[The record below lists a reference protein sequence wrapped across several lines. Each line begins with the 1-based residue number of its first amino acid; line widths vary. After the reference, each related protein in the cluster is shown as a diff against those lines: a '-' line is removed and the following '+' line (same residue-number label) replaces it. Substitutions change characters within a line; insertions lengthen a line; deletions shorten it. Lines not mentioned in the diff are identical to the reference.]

1 MLILLS
7 TALTYLIIKR
17 NLNKILMNS
26 ILSDRINNMEESAT
40 LAMAKK
46 ARELK
51 TQGIDIIGLS
61 LGEPDFKTPKHIQEA
76 AKSAVDEGKYFSY
89 PPVAGYQDL
98 REAIAK
104 KLREQNNISE
114 AKAENIVVSTGAKHS
129 IANIFM
135 CLINEGDEVVIFSP
149 YWVSYSE
156 VIKLAGG
163 VPVLIEGNLENNF
176 KATAQQL
183 QEAITDK
190 TKAVIYSSPCNPS
203 GSVFSKA
210 ELEAIAEVIKAN
222 ENLLVIA
229 DEIYEL
235 INFTGSHASIASFPG
250 MFERTITVNG
260 FSKGYAMTGW
270 RVGYICAPLFIAKA
284 CEKIQGQFTS
294 GGTGIAQRAALAG
307 LIGDQKPTEEMAAAY
322 LKRRDLVLELLR
334 DIPGIKTHVPEGA
347 FYFFPDVSAFF
358 GKSAGGQ
365 VIETADDFCLYVLK
379 EANVS
384 LVTGAAFGA
393 PHSVRLSYAASEAE
407 LKEALKRIKEV
418 LAKLN

>member
-1 MLILLS
+1 
-7 TALTYLIIKR
+7 
-17 NLNKILMNS
+17 MNS

-76 AKSAVDEGKYFSY
+76 AKSAIDEGKYFSY

-183 QEAITDK
+183 KEAITDK

-210 ELEAIAEVIKAN
+210 ELEAIAEVIKAK

-235 INFTGSHASIASFPG
+235 INFTGLHASIASFPG

-270 RVGYICAPLFIAKA
+270 RVGYICAPLFIAMA

-294 GGTGIAQRAALAG
+294 GGTGIAQRAALAS
-307 LIGDQKPTEEMAAAY
+307 LTGDQKPTEEMAAAY
-322 LKRRDLVLELLR
+322 LRRRDLVLELLR

-365 VIETADDFCLYVLK
+365 KIETADDFCLYVLK

-393 PHSVRLSYAASEAE
+393 PNSVRLSYAASEAE

>member
-1 MLILLS
+1 MS
-7 TALTYLIIKR
+7 
-17 NLNKILMNS
+17 S
-26 ILSDRINNMEESAT
+26 ILSDRIIAMEESAT

-51 TQGIDIIGLS
+51 GQGIDIISLS
-61 LGEPDFKTPKHIQEA
+61 LGEPDFKTPLHIQQA
-76 AKSAVDEGKYFSY
+76 AKDAIDEGKYFSY

-104 KLREQNNISE
+104 KLRDENGIGE
-114 AKAENIVVSTGAKHS
+114 ATAAHIVVSTGAKHS

-156 VIKLAGG
+156 IIKLAGG
-163 VPVLIEGNLENNF
+163 VPKFIEGTLENNF
-176 KATAQQL
+176 KATAAQL
-183 QEAITDK
+183 EAEITDK
-190 TKAVIYSSPCNPS
+190 TKAVIYSSPCNPT
-203 GSVFSKA
+203 GSVFSKE
-210 ELEAIAEVIKAN
+210 ELEAIAEVVKKKKD
-222 ENLLVIA
+222 LVVIA

-235 INFTGSHASIASFPG
+235 INFTGKHASIASFPG

-270 RVGYICAPLFIAKA
+270 RVGYICAPLEIAKA
-284 CEKIQGQFTS
+284 CEKLQGQFTS

-307 LIGDQKPTEEMAAAY
+307 ITGDQTPTKEMEAAY
-322 LKRRDLVLELLR
+322 LRRRNLVLELLR

-347 FYFFPDVSAFF
+347 FYFFPDVTAFF
-358 GKSAGGQ
+358 GKSDGEMT
-365 VIETADDFCLYVLK
+365 IKDADDFCLYLLK
-379 EANVS
+379 EAHVS

-393 PHSVRLSYAASEAE
+393 PNCIRLSYAASDEE
-407 LKEALKRIKEV
+407 LKAALKKIKAAT
-418 LAKLN
+418 AKLK

>member
-1 MLILLS
+1 
-7 TALTYLIIKR
+7 
-17 NLNKILMNS
+17 MNS

-76 AKSAVDEGKYFSY
+76 AKAAIDEGKYFSY

-104 KLREQNNISE
+104 KLRDQNNISE

-135 CLINEGDEVVIFSP
+135 CLINEGDEVIIFSP

-176 KATAQQL
+176 KATASQL
-183 QEAITDK
+183 EEAITDK

-203 GSVFSKA
+203 GSVFSKD
-210 ELEAIAEVIKAN
+210 ELEAIANVIKSK
-222 ENLLVIA
+222 ENLIVIA

-235 INFTGSHASIASFPG
+235 INFSGSHASIASFPG
-250 MFERTITVNG
+250 MFDRTITVNG

-322 LKRRDLVLELLR
+322 LKRRDLVLGLLR

-358 GKSAGGQ
+358 GKTAGDQ
-365 VIETADDFCLYVLK
+365 KIETADDFCLYVLK

-393 PHSVRLSYAASEAE
+393 PNSVRLSYAASEDE

>member
-1 MLILLS
+1 MN
-7 TALTYLIIKR
+7 
-17 NLNKILMNS
+17 NL
-26 ILSDRINNMEESAT
+26 LSDRINQMEESAT

-51 TQGIDIIGLS
+51 GQGIDIISLS

-76 AKSAVDEGKYFSY
+76 AKASIDEGKYFAY

-104 KLREQNNISE
+104 KLRDVNHISE

-135 CLINEGDEVVIFSP
+135 CMLNEGDEVVIFSP
-149 YWVSYSE
+149 YWVSYAE
-156 VIKLAGG
+156 IIKLAGG
-163 VPVLIEGNLENNF
+163 VPVLIEGTLENNF

-183 QEAITDK
+183 KEVLTDK
-190 TKAVIYSSPCNPS
+190 TKAIIYSSPCNPT
-203 GSVFSKA
+203 GSVFSKE
-210 ELEAIAEVIKAN
+210 ELEAIAEVVKSK
-222 ENLLVIA
+222 EDLFVIA

-235 INFTGSHASIASFPG
+235 INFTGKHASIAAFPG

-284 CEKIQGQFTS
+284 CEKMQGQFTS
-294 GGTGIAQRAALAG
+294 GGTGIAQRAALAA
-307 LIGDQKPTEEMAAAY
+307 ISGDHGPSQEMEKAY
-322 LKRRDLVLELLR
+322 FKRRELVLEMLR

-358 GKSAGGQ
+358 GKTVGDYK
-365 VIETADDFCLYVLK
+365 IENADDLCLYILEK
-379 EANVS
+379 ANVS

-393 PHSVRLSYAASEAE
+393 PDCVRLSYAASEDE
-407 LKEALKRIKEV
+407 LKEALKRIKEA
-418 LAKLN
+418 LAKLS

>member
-1 MLILLS
+1 
-7 TALTYLIIKR
+7 
-17 NLNKILMNS
+17 MNS

-40 LAMAKK
+40 LAMAKT

-51 TQGIDIIGLS
+51 SQGIDIIGLS

-76 AKSAVDEGKYFSY
+76 AKEAIDEGKYFSY

-104 KLREQNNISE
+104 KLREQNQITQ

-129 IANIFM
+129 IANVFM

-156 VIKLAGG
+156 IIKLAGG

-176 KATAQQL
+176 KATAAQL
-183 QEAITDK
+183 KAAITDK

-203 GSVFSKA
+203 GSVFSKQ
-210 ELEAIAEVIKAN
+210 ELEAIAEVVKSKEDLI
-222 ENLLVIA
+222 VIA

-235 INFTGSHASIASFPG
+235 INFTGQHASIASFPG

-270 RVGYICAPLFIAKA
+270 RVGYICAPLPIAKA

-307 LIGDQKPTEEMAAAY
+307 LTGDQKPSEEMAAAY
-322 LKRRDLVLELLR
+322 LKRRDLVLQLLR
-334 DIPGIKTHVPEGA
+334 EIPGIKTHVPEGA

-358 GKSAGGQ
+358 GKSAGDFKIQ
-365 VIETADDFCLYVLK
+365 TADDFCLYLLN
-379 EANVS
+379 EAHVS

-393 PHSVRLSYAASEAE
+393 PDSVRLSYAASEDE
-407 LKEALKRIKEV
+407 LKEALKRVKTALEKV
-418 LAKLN
+418 K

>member
-1 MLILLS
+1 
-7 TALTYLIIKR
+7 
-17 NLNKILMNS
+17 
-26 ILSDRINNMEESAT
+26 
-40 LAMAKK
+40 MAKK

-51 TQGIDIIGLS
+51 TQGVDIIGLS

-76 AKSAVDEGKYFSY
+76 AKSAIDEGKYFSY

-104 KLREQNNISE
+104 KLRDDNGITE
-114 AKAENIVVSTGAKHS
+114 AKAEHIVVSTGAKHS
-129 IANIFM
+129 IANVFM

-156 VIKLAGG
+156 IIKLAGG
-163 VPVLIEGNLENNF
+163 VPILIQGNLENNF

-183 QEAITDK
+183 KEAITGK

-203 GSVFSKA
+203 GSVFSKE
-210 ELEAIAEVIKAN
+210 ELEAIAEVIK
-222 ENLLVIA
+222 EKEDLMVIA

-235 INFTGSHASIASFPG
+235 INFTGQHASIASFPG

-270 RVGYICAPLFIAKA
+270 RVGYICAPLAIAKA

-307 LIGDQKPTEEMAAAY
+307 LIGDQNPTKEMAKAY
-322 LKRRDLVLELLR
+322 LKRRDLVLDLLKE
-334 DIPGIKTHVPEGA
+334 IPGIKTHVPEGA
-347 FYFFPDVSAFF
+347 FYFFPDISDFF
-358 GKSAGGQ
+358 GKSADGHE
-365 VIETADDFCLYVLK
+365 VNSADDFCLYILK
-379 EANVS
+379 EAHVS
-384 LVTGAAFGA
+384 LVTGEAFGA
-393 PHSVRLSYAASEAE
+393 PNSIRLSYAASEDE
-407 LKEALKRIKEV
+407 LKEALNRIKNA
-418 LAKLN
+418 LAKLK